1 MSGDAALEQLNAVEY
16 LGLQELSEPTVNSLR
31 IIVKEAVVNRS
42 ASGRP
47 VFPGLPQLTE
57 ILRDAWPIESTEGC
71 RTFELYWKSYAAYL
85 VTNESVGST
94 AAGGY
99 EDEVF
104 TGKLFRAYSESHFL
118 AHLARDTGPIDP
130 LQHYKLICLN
140 HLIDVAA
147 YAPPEIRVTAA
158 PPRERASS

>member
-16 LGLQELSEPTVNSLR
+16 FDLQQLSEPTVNSSR

-42 ASGRP
+42 AWGRP
-47 VFPGLPQLTE
+47 VFPGLPQLAE
-57 ILRDAWPIESTEGC
+57 ILREAWPIESTEGC
-71 RTFELYWKSYAAYL
+71 KTFGLYWKSYAAYL

-99 EDEVF
+99 KDEVF
-104 TGKLFRAYSESHFL
+104 TGKLFRVYSESHFL

-130 LQHYKLICLN
+130 LQHHKLICLN

-147 YAPPEIRVTAA
+147 YVAPEIRVIVA
-158 PPRERASS
+158 PPRERATS